1 MIERDLPEES
11 DWLRRYDAFRRRIGA
26 MLEMPERTI
35 DLLFRLLDQNDGILS
50 RRARTKE
57 FAALT
62 DAESKRVEAVF
73 ADVFGDRRLSEE
85 RLPSERGG

>member
-11 DWLRRYDAFRRRIGA
+11 DWLRRYVAFRGRIGA

-35 DLLFRLLDQNDGILS
+35 DLLFRLLDQNNGILS
-50 RRARTKE
+50 RRAHIEE
-57 FAALT
+57 FTALT

-73 ADVFGDRRLSEE
+73 AGVFGDRHLSEE